1 MKTLI
6 IYTDRTYHQLAS
18 VLMFSLG
25 IAIYSELYAIFL
37 SFCLV
42 CQLFGSNFFFLL
54 AGMAVKKMRDDF
66 CPVWV
71 PIFFSFSFWWV
82 CNYIIVL

>member
-6 IYTDRTYHQLAS
+6 IYTDRTYRQLAS

-25 IAIYSELYAIFL
+25 IAIYWELYAVFL

-42 CQLFGSNFFFLL
+42 CQLFGSNIFFSLL

-66 CPVWV
+66 CAV
-71 PIFFSFSFWWV
+71 
-82 CNYIIVL
+82 